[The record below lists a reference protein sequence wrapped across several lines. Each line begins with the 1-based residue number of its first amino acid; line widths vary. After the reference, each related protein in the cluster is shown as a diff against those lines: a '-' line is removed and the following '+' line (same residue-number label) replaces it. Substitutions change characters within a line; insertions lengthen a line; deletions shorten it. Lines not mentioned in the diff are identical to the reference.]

1 MSTIKYDPAS
11 FRDPSGKV
19 FSYEESLYRELDDKN
34 ISFVRSLLSFLSSQK
49 GQKIQ
54 KKLVSSELIESS
66 SLGDAFRGKSQFIL
80 KHQNSAFMEVITIQS
95 QAFNEIVG
103 KIEQIN
109 KRLSEKEKEPQEK
122 WLDNQELM
130 QLLKISKR
138 TAQHYR
144 DSGMISFSQVGNK
157 IYYKLSDVEELL
169 KKHYNKAF
177 KR

>member
-1 MSTIKYDPAS
+1 
-11 FRDPSGKV
+11 
-19 FSYEESLYRELDDKN
+19 
-34 ISFVRSLLSFLSSQK
+34 
-49 GQKIQ
+49 
-54 KKLVSSELIESS
+54 
-66 SLGDAFRGKSQFIL
+66 
-80 KHQNSAFMEVITIQS
+80 MEVITIQS